1 MYVIQKSP
9 LPTEQRDKNKLAYM
23 EPLCTIPEH
32 RRKGLAVAA
41 LSEHYR
47 HLKPLG
53 ATRMTG
59 GGDPFY
65 KKIGYQSGI
74 VWNHLRKA

>member
-1 MYVIQKSP
+1 
-9 LPTEQRDKNKLAYM
+9 M

-32 RRKGLAVAA
+32 RRKGLAIAA

-47 HLKPLG
+47 RLKPLG

-65 KKIGYQSGI
+65 QKIGYQSGI
-74 VWNHLRKA
+74 V